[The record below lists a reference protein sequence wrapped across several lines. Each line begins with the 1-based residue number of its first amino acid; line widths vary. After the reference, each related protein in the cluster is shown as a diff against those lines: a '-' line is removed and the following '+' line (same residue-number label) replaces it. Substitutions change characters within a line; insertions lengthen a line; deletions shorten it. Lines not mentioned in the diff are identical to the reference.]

1 MNAAKRARRIC
12 LFLWLITFGA
22 TVFAP
27 LTFAQF
33 ADDKFI
39 KPPPREE
46 SPLDALTGHT
56 PPPEYGPGSA
66 KPGGL
71 RLYAWKT
78 KRLRVELRVGS
89 LPFTRDPHAQIMEAQ
104 EDFSYPIVYE
114 LETPA
119 TQEQVDP
126 GDTVVSSLDL
136 LHRFNFVKVVIDF

>member
-1 MNAAKRARRIC
+1 
-12 LFLWLITFGA
+12 LITFGA

-66 KPGGL
+66 KPAACACTRGKPSGCASNC
-71 RLYAWKT
+71 AWA
-78 KRLRVELRVGS
+78 RCPSRA
-89 LPFTRDPHAQIMEAQ
+89 TRTHRSWKHRRI
-104 EDFSYPIVYE
+104 FLPIVYE